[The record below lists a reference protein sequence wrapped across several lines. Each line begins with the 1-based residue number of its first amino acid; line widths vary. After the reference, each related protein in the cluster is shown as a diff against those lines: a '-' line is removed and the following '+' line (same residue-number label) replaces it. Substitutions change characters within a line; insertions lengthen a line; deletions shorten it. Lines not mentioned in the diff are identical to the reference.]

1 MNPGNYNV
9 GGYPQQGMGVGG
21 YPQQPG
27 MMGVG
32 GYPQQQGMM
41 GVGGYPQQQGMMGVG
56 GYPQQQG
63 MTGVGGYPQQQGMM
77 GVGGY
82 PQQGMMNQGMMGQG
96 MMNQGMMGQGM
107 MGQGMMGQGMMN
119 QGMMGQGM
127 MGQGMMGQGMG
138 MMTGA
143 NIQNDVQML
152 RKAMKGLGTDENT
165 IINIISHR
173 SWQERLQ
180 IKLQYSS
187 TLGRDLIKDFKS
199 ELSGKLEDTVLALFD
214 TPAEFDAKC
223 LYKAMHGI
231 GTDNE
236 VLIEII
242 GTRSAYELQNI
253 KNAFM
258 QLYQKDLVSKVESE
272 TSGHFRK
279 ILVAILQCQR
289 HDNSFMVDQNLCQNE
304 AQQLYQAGQGRWG
317 TDEGVFTRI
326 FAQKSSMELG
336 TIANYYQQMTGMSL
350 YQTIEK
356 EFSGNV
362 RELLKAIFYAVIN
375 APEFFATKIHESVS
389 GAGTKDAQLI
399 RIIVSRAEI
408 DMDQIK
414 TAYYRLY
421 NRDMLG
427 DIRSDTSSKYKKILT
442 ELVMK

>member
-1 MNPGNYNV
+1 MGV
-9 GGYPQQGMGVGG
+9 GGYPQQGMMQG
-21 YPQQPG
+21 G
-27 MMGVG
+27 MMG
-32 GYPQQQGMM
+32 Q
-41 GVGGYPQQQGMMGVG
+41 
-56 GYPQQQG
+56 
-63 MTGVGGYPQQQGMM
+63 

-107 MGQGMMGQGMMN
+107 MGMMG
-119 QGMMGQGM
+119 
-127 MGQGMMGQGMG
+127 
-138 MMTGA
+138 TGA

-152 RKAMKGLGTDENT
+152 RKAMKGLGTDEKT
-165 IINIISHR
+165 IINIISKR
-173 SWQERLQ
+173 TWQERQQ
-180 IKLQYSS
+180 IKQQYAS

-199 ELSGKLEDTVLALFD
+199 ELSGRLEDTVLTLFD
-214 TPAEFDAKC
+214 TPAEYDAKC
-223 LYKAMHGI
+223 LHEAMKGI
-231 GTDNE
+231 GTENE

-253 KNAFM
+253 KTAYY
-258 QLYQKDLVSKVESE
+258 QLFQKDLVQKVESE

-289 HDNSFMVDQNLCQNE
+289 HDNSYPVDQSLCQNE

-336 TIANYYQQMTGMSL
+336 TIGMYYQQMTGMSL
-350 YQTIEK
+350 YQAIEK

-362 RELLKAIFYAVIN
+362 KDLLKAIFYAVMN
-375 APEFFATKIHESVS
+375 PSEYFATKIHEAIS
-389 GAGTKDAQLI
+389 GSGTHDKQLI
-399 RIIVSRAEI
+399 RIMVARAEI

-427 DIRSDTSSKYKKILT
+427 DIRADTSHNYKKILT
-442 ELVMK
+442 ELCMK

>member
-1 MNPGNYNV
+1 
-9 GGYPQQGMGVGG
+9 
-21 YPQQPG
+21 
-27 MMGVG
+27 MMG
-32 GYPQQQGMM
+32 
-41 GVGGYPQQQGMMGVG
+41 
-56 GYPQQQG
+56 
-63 MTGVGGYPQQQGMM
+63 
-77 GVGGY
+77 
-82 PQQGMMNQGMMGQG
+82 
-96 MMNQGMMGQGM
+96 NQGMMGQGM
-107 MGQGMMGQGMMN
+107 MG

-152 RKAMKGLGTDENT
+152 RTAMKGLGTDEKT

-173 SWQERLQ
+173 SWYERQQ
-180 IKLQYSS
+180 IKMQYSS
-187 TLGRDLIKDFKS
+187 ILGRDLIKDFKS

-214 TPAEFDAKC
+214 TPAEFDAKS

-258 QLYQKDLVSKVESE
+258 QLYQKDLTSRVESE

-289 HDNSFMVDQNLCQNE
+289 HDNTFMVDQGLCQSE
-304 AQQLYQAGQGRWG
+304 ATQLYQAGQGRWG
-317 TDEGVFTRI
+317 TDEEVFTRI
-326 FAQKSSMELG
+326 FAQKSSMELA
-336 TIANYYQQMTGMSL
+336 TIASFYQQMSGMSL
-350 YQTIEK
+350 YQAIEK

-362 RELLKAIFYAVIN
+362 KELLKAIFYAVIN
-375 APEFFATKIHESVS
+375 PPEFFATKIHECVS
-389 GAGTKDAQLI
+389 GVGTKDQQLI
-399 RIIVSRAEI
+399 RIIISRAEI

-427 DIRSDTSSKYKKILT
+427 DIRADTSSNYKKILT

>member
-21 YPQQPG
+21 YPQQG
-27 MMGVG
+27 MGVG
-32 GYPQQQGMM
+32 GYPQQGM
-41 GVGGYPQQQGMMGVG
+41 GVGGYPQQGMGVG
-56 GYPQQQG
+56 GYPQQG
-63 MTGVGGYPQQQGMM
+63 MGVGGYPQQGMGVGGYPQQGMM
-77 GVGGY
+77 QGGMMGQGVGGY

-107 MGQGMMGQGMMN
+107 MN

-127 MGQGMMGQGMG
+127 MGMMG
-138 MMTGA
+138 TGA

-152 RKAMKGLGTDENT
+152 RKAMKGLGTDEKT
-165 IINIISHR
+165 IINIISKR
-173 SWQERLQ
+173 TWQERQQ
-180 IKLQYSS
+180 IKQQYAS

-199 ELSGKLEDTVLALFD
+199 ELSGRLEETVLALFD

-223 LYKAMHGI
+223 LHNAMKGI
-231 GTDNE
+231 GTENE

-253 KNAFM
+253 KAAYY
-258 QLYQKDLVSKVESE
+258 QLFQKDLVQKVESE

-289 HDNSFMVDQNLCQNE
+289 HDNSYPVDQSLCQNE

-336 TIANYYQQMTGMSL
+336 TIGMYYQQMTGMSL
-350 YQTIEK
+350 YQAIEK

-362 RELLKAIFYAVIN
+362 KDLLKAIFYAVMN
-375 APEFFATKIHESVS
+375 PSEYFATKIHEAIS
-389 GAGTKDAQLI
+389 GSGTHDKQLI
-399 RIIVSRAEI
+399 RIMVARAEI

-427 DIRSDTSSKYKKILT
+427 DIRADTSHNYKKILT
-442 ELVMK
+442 ELCMK

>member
-21 YPQQPG
+21 YPQQG
-27 MMGVG
+27 MGVG
-32 GYPQQQGMM
+32 GYQQQG
-41 GVGGYPQQQGMMGVG
+41 
-56 GYPQQQG
+56 
-63 MTGVGGYPQQQGMM
+63 M

-82 PQQGMMNQGMMGQG
+82 PQQGMGVGGYPQQGMGVGGYPQKG
-96 MMNQGMMGQGM
+96 MMQGGMMGQGM
-107 MGQGMMGQGMMN
+107 MGNQGMMQGGMMGNQGMMQGGMMQGGMMGQGMM
-119 QGMMGQGM
+119 
-127 MGQGMMGQGMG
+127 GMG

-152 RKAMKGLGTDENT
+152 RKAMKGLGTDEKT

-173 SWQERLQ
+173 SWQERQQ
-180 IKLQYSS
+180 IKLQYAS

-223 LYKAMHGI
+223 LYNAMHGI

-258 QLYQKDLVSKVESE
+258 QLYKKDLVSKVESE

-289 HDNSFMVDQNLCQNE
+289 HDNSFMVDQGLCQSE

-326 FAQKSSMELG
+326 FAQKSSMELA
-336 TIANYYQQMTGMSL
+336 TIASYYQQMSGMSL
-350 YQTIEK
+350 YQAIEK

-362 RELLKAIFYAVIN
+362 KELLKAIFYAVIN
-375 APEFFATKIHESVS
+375 PSEYFATKIHECIS
-389 GAGTKDAQLI
+389 GVGTKDQQLI

-414 TAYYRLY
+414 TSYYRLY

-427 DIRSDTSSKYKKILT
+427 DVRADTSSQYKKILT